1 MAGRPRRGVGLR
13 AVLAGW
19 RPGGR
24 GPVPGSAE
32 AHRVPEVPREFPT
45 AWARRPAA
53 RAARGVFLRGVM
65 RPLLRTTLT
74 VAVHGAEAFDGVRD
88 TPVIIVSNHSSHLDA
103 PLLLCTVP
111 GWVRARTVVTAAAD
125 YFFDSAWRGASSA
138 FAFAT
143 VPIERHGGAPSATP
157 MNLLGDGW
165 NLVIFPEGTRSRD
178 GARGRFRLGA
188 AYLAINAGVPVVP
201 VGLRGAYAAMPRGR
215 SWPVAG
221 RPPVSVRFGRPMR
234 PAPGED
240 VRAFTARL
248 AAEVDRLCAEDA
260 TSWWEATRAAFASGL
275 PGAAGL
281 PDTAGTAEE
290 ARVGD
295 AAQVP
300 AARSAPDVAATPAG
314 SEPAGRTA
322 GDPGGAAGG
331 GGFPGRT
338 SPRAVPRPGG
348 TGGTGGAA
356 GSAAVSAR
364 LRGAP
369 NTPTARWRRI
379 WAATEPAP
387 RPGSRSPWRR

>member
-13 AVLAGW
+13 AVVAGW

-32 AHRVPEVPREFPT
+32 AHRIPEVPREFPT

-53 RAARGVFLRGVM
+53 RAARGVFLRGAM

-74 VAVHGAEAFDGVRD
+74 VAVHGAEAFDGARD

-111 GWVRARTVVTAAAD
+111 GWVRARTAVTAAAD

-188 AYLAINAGVPVVP
+188 AYLAINAGVPGVPVVP

-260 TSWWEATRAAFASGL
+260 TSWWEATR
-275 PGAAGL
+275 
-281 PDTAGTAEE
+281 
-290 ARVGD
+290 
-295 AAQVP
+295 
-300 AARSAPDVAATPAG
+300 SAPDVAATGAG
-314 SEPAGRTA
+314 NT
-322 GDPGGAAGG
+322 GGAAGG

-338 SPRAVPRPGG
+338 SPRAVPRP
-348 TGGTGGAA
+348 GGTGGAA